1 MDKILKKLIGEN
13 TTCDFKEFL
22 ERKQFKSWL
31 KSVSAFANGIGG
43 SLFFGVNDEG
53 EGVGLEDAKSDTEF
67 ISDKIKN
74 MIDPVPDFE
83 LKTISTET
91 GKTILEIHVLPGNMT
106 PYYFVNSGGRI
117 AFVRMGDES
126 VVATSGQLSSL
137 VLKGRNVTY
146 DSLVTEYT
154 LKDITFE
161 TLAKTYEKQTG
172 ISFEKKLLRSFSL
185 VTEKGFLTNAGVLF
199 SDQCPYRHSSLYCTR
214 WTGLHKDD
222 AKDSREYQGNLLTLL
237 NAGEQ
242 FIDLHNLKGW
252 VKLSNSRLNTPDYS
266 SRAVFEAL
274 VNAFIH
280 RDYTELGSE
289 VHIDIYD
296 DRLVIYS
303 PGGMF
308 DGSFIQDRDLD
319 DVSSKRRNP
328 ILADVFAQLNY
339 MEKRGSGLRKICN
352 ETAKLPG
359 FTETKEPRF
368 RSQATSFY
376 TELLNNNYQ
385 SQKDDPV
392 NDPVNDP
399 VKDPVKL
406 SLLQTD
412 LLEQIRLNIEITR
425 YELCERL
432 NVSLATIRRTIAQ
445 LKDMG
450 LLERVGSD
458 KKGHWIVCDKKK
470 KDKE

>member
-1 MDKILKKLIGEN
+1 MDNILKKLIGEN
-13 TTCDFKEFL
+13 TTCDFKEHL

-53 EGVGLEDAKSDTEF
+53 EIVGLDDVKSDTEF
-67 ISDKIKN
+67 ISDRIKN

-83 LKTISTET
+83 LKTISAEN
-91 GKTILEIHVLPGNMT
+91 GKTILALNVLYGNMT
-106 PYYFVNSGGRI
+106 PYYFVNSGSRI
-117 AFVRMGDES
+117 AFIRMGDES
-126 VVATSGQLSSL
+126 VVANSNQLSSL

-146 DSLVTEYT
+146 DSLATEYK
-154 LKDITFE
+154 LKNMTFN
-161 TLAKTYEKQTG
+161 TLAKTYEKQTELP
-172 ISFEKKLLRSFSL
+172 FEEKLLKSFSL
-185 VTEKGFLTNAGVLF
+185 VTKGGFLTNAGVLF

-214 WTGLHKDD
+214 WTGIHKED

-252 VKLSNSRLNTPDYS
+252 IKLSNRRLNTPDYS

-296 DRLVIYS
+296 DRLIIYS

-308 DGSFIQDRDLD
+308 DGTFIQDKDLD
-319 DVSSKRRNP
+319 DVYSRRRNP

-339 MEKRGSGLRKICN
+339 MEKKR
-352 ETAKLPG
+352 
-359 FTETKEPRF
+359 
-368 RSQATSFY
+368 
-376 TELLNNNYQ
+376 
-385 SQKDDPV
+385 
-392 NDPVNDP
+392 
-399 VKDPVKL
+399 
-406 SLLQTD
+406 
-412 LLEQIRLNIEITR
+412 
-425 YELCERL
+425 
-432 NVSLATIRRTIAQ
+432 
-445 LKDMG
+445 
-450 LLERVGSD
+450 
-458 KKGHWIVCDKKK
+458 
-470 KDKE
+470 